1 MLQCSYCILANCYL
15 APMIPSCHEQ
25 GPVFLTFVGF
35 SVSLVYAIAGVLQNP
50 CVSDFVVFYCN

>member
-1 MLQCSYCILANCYL
+1 
-15 APMIPSCHEQ
+15 MIPSYHEQ

-35 SVSLVYAIAGVLQNP
+35 AVLLVYAIAGVLQNP